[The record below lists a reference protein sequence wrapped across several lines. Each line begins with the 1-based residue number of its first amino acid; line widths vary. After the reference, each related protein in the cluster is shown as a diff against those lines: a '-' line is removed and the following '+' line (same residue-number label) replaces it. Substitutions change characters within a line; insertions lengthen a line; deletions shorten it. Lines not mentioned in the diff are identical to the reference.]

1 MPARPF
7 SFPVEFPIEKWAGA
21 SSRPGF
27 LMTEQMDAIA
37 VLSAASWPVLLVDQS
52 AKIREANAAAREFF
66 GAKAEG
72 GAAPLVALW
81 TNENGT
87 DPAGFLDKVTAGK
100 SLTAALK
107 LRGKGIA
114 ITPFN
119 ASVCSLDQGG
129 GKCFLFQLFPNSPAA
144 GAARSDA
151 KGQSVEINLA
161 QKQKLDCALQL
172 TRTVALDFNNTLT
185 AILGH
190 VTHILST
197 TEPHHPWRVSLT
209 EIEKASERAAEVA
222 NQLAAFSSEQKDA
235 FAQTSGNINTLLRRT
250 AELFQTP
257 QYNAL
262 AWQLQLEPKV
272 FTVNYD
278 EAKMQQAFVKIL
290 ENAVQAVTADGRI
303 TVQTRNLELSAPT
316 QDRTA
321 HLLPGVYV
329 CIEISDNGCGI
340 EPAVLPR
347 IFEPFFTTKYGHRG
361 LGLAWVYGI
370 VTNHGGGVAVSS
382 QLGQG
387 ASVRVYLPALKKFVE
402 EKIIKDYELDGEET
416 ILVVDDEE
424 MVLTMAEMVLK
435 SRGYRVL
442 TANSGEKALQLIHE
456 TKSLID
462 LLITDMVM
470 PKMNGRELI
479 EKVRAVSPA
488 TRVLC
493 ATACTRSADIEKQ
506 IDFLGKPF
514 TAQQLLRKAREAL
527 TAQSA

>member
-1 MPARPF
+1 M
-7 SFPVEFPIEKWAGA
+7 SEVCVE
-21 SSRPGF
+21 
-27 LMTEQMDAIA
+27 MTMLE
-37 VLSAASWPVLLVDQS
+37 SATWPVLLVDGS
-52 AKIREANAAAREFF
+52 TTVRRANAAAQKFF
-66 GAKAEG
+66 GEKLTGTATTLAT
-72 GAAPLVALW
+72 LW
-81 TNENGT
+81 TGEN
-87 DPAGFLDKVTAGK
+87 A
-100 SLTAALK
+100 LTPNTFIAQVRENKGLSVNLR

-119 ASVCSLDQGG
+119 ACACVVGDEIIL
-129 GKCFLFQLFPNSPAA
+129 QLFPASAA
-144 GAARSDA
+144 AITRPGD
-151 KGQSVEINLA
+151 KTTSVEVNLA

-190 VTHILST
+190 ATYVLSG
-197 TEPHHPWRVSLT
+197 TEASHPWRKSLT
-209 EIEKASERAAEVA
+209 EIEKAAERAAEVA
-222 NQLAAFSSEQKDA
+222 NQLAAFSSETKDA
-235 FAQTSGNINTLLRRT
+235 LAQTSGNINNLMRRT
-250 AELFQTP
+250 VELFQTA
-257 QYNAL
+257 QNGAL
-262 AWQLQLEPKV
+262 AWSVQCEPRV

-278 EAKMQQAFVKIL
+278 EAKMQQAFVKVL
-290 ENAVQAVTADGRI
+290 ENAVQSVDPAGRI
-303 TVQTRNLELSAPT
+303 SVQTRNVDLSVAT

-321 HLLPGVYV
+321 HLQPGAYV

-347 IFEPFFTTKYGHRG
+347 VFEPFFTTKYGHRG

-370 VTNHGGGVAVSS
+370 VTNHGGGVAINS

-387 ASVRVYLPALKKFVE
+387 TAVRVYLPAVRKFVE
-402 EKIIKDYELDGEET
+402 EKVISDNELDGKET

-442 TANSGEKALQLIHE
+442 TANSGEKALKVLAE

-479 EKVRAVSPA
+479 EKVRAQSPA
-488 TRVLC
+488 TAIVC
-493 ATACTRSADIEKQ
+493 ATACTRSLQMESKL
-506 IDFLGKPF
+506 DFLTKPF
-514 TAQQLLRKAREAL
+514 TAQDLLRKVREAL
-527 TAQSA
+527 AVQPA

>member
-1 MPARPF
+1 
-7 SFPVEFPIEKWAGA
+7 
-21 SSRPGF
+21 
-27 LMTEQMDAIA
+27 MDAIA

-52 AKIREANAAAREFF
+52 AKVREANASAVEFF
-66 GAKAEG
+66 GEKVEG

-81 TNENGT
+81 TNENGA
-87 DPAGFLDKVTAGK
+87 DPAGFLDRVTAGK
-100 SLTAALK
+100 SITVPLK

-114 ITPFN
+114 ITAFN
-119 ASVCSLDQGG
+119 ASVCSLEREGV
-129 GKCFLFQLFPNSPAA
+129 KFFLFQLFPSSPSA
-144 GAARSDA
+144 AARPEA
-151 KGQSVEINLA
+151 RGGQSVEINLA

-190 VTHILST
+190 VTHVLST
-197 TEPHHPWRVSLT
+197 TEPHHPWRRSLT
-209 EIEKASERAAEVA
+209 EIEKASEHAAEVA

-235 FAQTSGNINTLLRRT
+235 FAQTSGNINNLLRRT
-250 AELFQTP
+250 VELFQTP

-262 AWQLQLEPKV
+262 AWSLQLEPKI

-290 ENAVQAVTADGRI
+290 ENAVQAISANGRI
-303 TVQTRNLELSAPT
+303 NVQTRNLELSAPT

-329 CIEISDNGCGI
+329 CIEVSDNGCGI

-387 ASVRVYLPALKKFVE
+387 ASVRIYIPAVKKFVE
-402 EKIIKDYELDGEET
+402 EKVIKDYELDGEET

-442 TANSGEKALQLIHE
+442 TANSGEKALQVIQE

-479 EKVRAVSPA
+479 EKVRTVSPA
-488 TRVLC
+488 TKVLC
-493 ATACTRSADIEKQ
+493 ATACTRSLTMEKQ
-506 IDFLGKPF
+506 LDFLSKPF
-514 TAQQLLRKAREAL
+514 TAQQLLRKTRESL
-527 TAQSA
+527 TAQTA

>member
-1 MPARPF
+1 
-7 SFPVEFPIEKWAGA
+7 
-21 SSRPGF
+21 
-27 LMTEQMDAIA
+27 MTELIDDIA
-37 VLSAASWPVLLVDQS
+37 VLDAASWPVFLVDAS
-52 AKIREANAAAREFF
+52 ASVRRANAAASDFF
-66 GAKAEG
+66 GGKVEG
-72 GAAPLVALW
+72 GAAPLAALW
-81 TNENGT
+81 TNENGS
-87 DPAGFLDKVTAGK
+87 DAPGFLQKVNAKKAMTGP
-100 SLTAALK
+100 LK

-119 ASVCSLDQGG
+119 ASVCLLERDGAP
-129 GKCFLFQLFPNSPAA
+129 FYLFQLSPVASA
-144 GAARSDA
+144 NAAARPDT

-197 TEPHHPWRVSLT
+197 AEATHPWRGSLM
-209 EIEKASERAAEVA
+209 EIEKAADHAAEVA

-235 FAQTSGNINTLLRRT
+235 LAQTSGNINNLLRRT
-250 AELFQTP
+250 VELFQTP
-257 QYNAL
+257 QYAAL
-262 AWQLQLEPKV
+262 AWSMQLEPKI
-272 FTVNYD
+272 FALNHD

-290 ENAVQAVTADGRI
+290 ENAVQAVPADGRI
-303 TVQTRNLELSAPT
+303 SITTRNLELSAPT

-321 HLLPGVYV
+321 NLLPGVYV
-329 CIEISDNGCGI
+329 CIEVGDNGCGI

-347 IFEPFFTTKYGHRG
+347 VFEPFFTTKYGHRG

-387 ASVRVYLPALKKFVE
+387 TSVRVYLPAVKKIVE
-402 EKIIKDYELDGEET
+402 EMVIKDDQLDGKET
-416 ILVVDDEE
+416 IMVVDDEE

-435 SRGYRVL
+435 SHGYRVI
-442 TANSGEKALQLIHE
+442 TANSGERALKLFNDTQ
-456 TKSLID
+456 SLID

-479 EKVRAVSPA
+479 EKVRILSPS

-493 ATACTRSADIEKQ
+493 ATACSRSVAVEQ
-506 IDFLGKPF
+506 QLDFLTKPF
-514 TAQQLLRKAREAL
+514 TAQQLLRKAKEAL
-527 TAQSA
+527 TVQLT

>member
-1 MPARPF
+1 
-7 SFPVEFPIEKWAGA
+7 
-21 SSRPGF
+21 
-27 LMTEQMDAIA
+27 MTEQSDDMA
-37 VLSAASWPVLLVDQS
+37 VLSAASWPALLVDSFAQV
-52 AKIREANAAAREFF
+52 RQANASASDFF
-66 GAKAEG
+66 GPKVEG
-72 GAAPLVALW
+72 GNAALSALW
-81 TNENGT
+81 TNENGA
-87 DPAGFLDKVTAGK
+87 DPAGFLEKVAASKAFTAP
-100 SLTAALK
+100 LK
-107 LRGKGIA
+107 LRGKGIT
-114 ITPFN
+114 ITPFT
-119 ASVCSLDQGG
+119 ASVCLIERDGA
-129 GKCFLFQLFPNSPAA
+129 KFYLFQLFPLAA
-144 GAARSDA
+144 ANNGPRPEGKA
-151 KGQSVEINLA
+151 QSVEINLA

-190 VTHILST
+190 VTHLLSIA
-197 TEPHHPWRVSLT
+197 ESQHPWLKSLV
-209 EIEKASERAAEVA
+209 EIEKAAERAAEVA

-235 FAQTSGNINTLLRRT
+235 FAQTSGNINNLMRRT

-257 QYNAL
+257 QHNAL
-262 AWQLQLEPKV
+262 AWSLHLEPKV

-290 ENAVQAVTADGRI
+290 ENAVQAVTAEGRLSI
-303 TVQTRNLELSAPT
+303 QTRNLEISAPT

-321 HLLPGVYV
+321 HLLPGTYV
-329 CIEISDNGCGI
+329 CVEVSDNGCGI

-387 ASVRVYLPALKKFVE
+387 TSVRIYLPALKKIVE
-402 EKIIKDYELDGEET
+402 EKIIKDDELDGKET

-424 MVLTMAEMVLK
+424 MVLTMSEMVLK

-442 TANSGEKALQLIHE
+442 TANSGEKALQVFHD

-462 LLITDMVM
+462 LMITDMVM
-470 PKMNGRELI
+470 PKMNGRELM
-479 EKVRAVSPA
+479 EKIRTVSPS

-493 ATACTRSADIEKQ
+493 ATACTRSVLVEKQ
-506 IDFLGKPF
+506 LDFLTKPF
-514 TAQQLLRKAREAL
+514 TAQQLLRKTKESL
-527 TAQSA
+527 TAQAQ